1 MIILDTNVTSELM
14 RERPNA
20 AVVAWLADQ
29 DPSELFSTVV
39 TVAEISY
46 GLERLPAGRRRT
58 SLERSY
64 QSIFVSMADHILAF
78 DVEAALRY
86 GPLVADKERI
96 GVVMDPMDA
105 QIACIAI
112 CHGAAIATLT
122 SGTSPIVRRLLST
135 RGGTGGKPGSLDP
148 LGMKRASMSPAVR
161 SPAYRAKKSST
172 D

>member
-14 RERPNA
+14 RARPNA
-20 AVVAWLADQ
+20 AVTAWLADQ
-29 DPSELFSTVV
+29 DPSELFSNVV

-78 DVEAALRY
+78 DVQAALRY
-86 GPLVADKERI
+86 GSLVADKERI

-105 QIACIAI
+105 QIACIAVR
-112 CHGAAIATLT
+112 HGAAIATRNERDFADC
-122 SGTSPIVRRLLST
+122 GA
-135 RGGTGGKPGSLDP
+135 P
-148 LGMKRASMSPAVR
+148 LVNPWRHQG
-161 SPAYRAKKSST
+161 
-172 D
+172 